1 MQQNRGKTKS
11 HDSLLLIQNTG
22 DYKDS
27 GREGRFVSAIL
38 SLPAQLFQSASVPQ
52 TGLPGVQ

>member
-1 MQQNRGKTKS
+1 MLVYYSFQS
-11 HDSLLLIQNTG
+11 TG

-27 GREGRFVSAIL
+27 GREGTFVSAIL
-38 SLPAQLFQSASVPQ
+38 SLPAQLFQSACVPPQ